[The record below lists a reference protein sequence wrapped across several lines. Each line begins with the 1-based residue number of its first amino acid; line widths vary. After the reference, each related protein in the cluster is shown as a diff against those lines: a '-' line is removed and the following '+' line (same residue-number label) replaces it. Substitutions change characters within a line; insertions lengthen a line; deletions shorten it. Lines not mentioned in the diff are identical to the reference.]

1 MNTFYAGAKI
11 KNICNSYKPNGYLCL
26 PGNTGTPTSAP
37 ERAPCTVFPTEK
49 NYLTTTNRKYEK
61 ESDNLLGTVGS
72 RKKYNC

>member
-1 MNTFYAGAKI
+1 MVIFVSRDPVGVQRAD
-11 KNICNSYKPNGYLCL
+11 
-26 PGNTGTPTSAP
+26 PTS
-37 ERAPCTVFPTEK
+37 ETMISEMVFPTEK

>member
-1 MNTFYAGAKI
+1 MVIFVSRDPVRVQRA
-11 KNICNSYKPNGYLCL
+11 
-26 PGNTGTPTSAP
+26 TPTS
-37 ERAPCTVFPTEK
+37 ETMISEMVFPTEK